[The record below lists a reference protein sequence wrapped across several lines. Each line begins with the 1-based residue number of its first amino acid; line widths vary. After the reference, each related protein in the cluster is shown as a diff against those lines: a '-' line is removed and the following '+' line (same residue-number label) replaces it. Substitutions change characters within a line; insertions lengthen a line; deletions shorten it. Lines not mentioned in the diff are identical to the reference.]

1 MTARDSPCRIAHRS
15 RNLPTPNFADS
26 LGAMSR
32 KTLTMAW
39 NPRALVSKTFKIV
52 AKDGPHLTIPAPHER
67 RAVRA
72 RHTSDAPPAVSAV
85 RQAIVRTRQWLLEQQ
100 HPDGYWVGE
109 LEGDTILESEYILL
123 LAWLGREAVA
133 DRAQVRQLPPRQAT
147 ARRRLG
153 HVSRR
158 HARYQRQRE
167 GLFRPEAHRPR
178 SASRVH
184 AARPRGDSRRTAAPT
199 R

>member
-1 MTARDSPCRIAHRS
+1 
-15 RNLPTPNFADS
+15 
-26 LGAMSR
+26 
-32 KTLTMAW
+32 MAW

-52 AKDGPHLTIPAPHER
+52 AKDGPHLTVPAPHER

-72 RHTSDAPPAVSAV
+72 RHPSDAPPPVSAV

-123 LAWLGREAVA
+123 LAWLGREQAA
-133 DRAQVRQLPPRQAT
+133 ASRASAPQHLLDKQLPDGGWAMYPGGQLEISGSVKAYFALKLT
-147 ARRRLG
+147 GHDPDAR
-153 HVSRR
+153 
-158 HARYQRQRE
+158 AD
-167 GLFRPEAHRPR
+167 
-178 SASRVH
+178 
-184 AARPRGDSRRTAAPT
+184 AAGPRGDPARTAAPT